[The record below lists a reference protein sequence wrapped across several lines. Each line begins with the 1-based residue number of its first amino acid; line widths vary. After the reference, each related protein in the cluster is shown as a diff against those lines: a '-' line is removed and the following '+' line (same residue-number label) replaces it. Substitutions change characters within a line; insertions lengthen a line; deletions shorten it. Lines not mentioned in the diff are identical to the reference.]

1 MNVTEILVCGAVA
14 LVVMHV
20 LEAMQAAGMDK
31 VDAAKTLGLDTA
43 EMGRLRGDLV
53 TAGIIDKDNDK

>member
-31 VDAAKTLGLDTA
+31 VDAAKALGLDTA